1 MFDDWLADWLNEWV
15 NEWLIINPLGT
26 QNTEYGLEILELQ
39 SGRDLSRE
47 KILHFENFADVAN

>member
-15 NEWLIINPLGT
+15 KEWLIINPLGT

-47 KILHFENFADVAN
+47 KILHFEN